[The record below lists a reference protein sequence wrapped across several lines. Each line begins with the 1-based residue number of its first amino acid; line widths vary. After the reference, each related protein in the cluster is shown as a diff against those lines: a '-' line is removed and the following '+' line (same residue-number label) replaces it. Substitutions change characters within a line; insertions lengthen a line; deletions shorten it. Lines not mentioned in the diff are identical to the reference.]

1 MQDHLVC
8 RETRLWFRE
17 PARSFLEGSADCLP
31 PVNQDGRLG
40 ALSDRLSFLPI
51 GNGRL
56 GGQIF
61 GGADEEL
68 IRLNEQTLWSG
79 EPRLEPYP
87 DWKAHLP
94 EVRRL
99 ILAGRYEEAD
109 AEARKMQGGF
119 NESYLPMANL
129 RLRFSHGGEPEEY
142 VRALDLEN
150 AEASVSY
157 RAGGV
162 RYERRYL
169 CSRPDNVIA
178 VRLTAEEPFS
188 AAVSFDSLLR
198 VSTMPGEDGCSL
210 RLTGRAPVHVEPNY
224 KGEVE
229 REVVYE
235 DGRGMAF
242 EARLTARAP
251 GGTVAACGHEL
262 RIEGAREAELFL
274 TAATSFC
281 GPDKSPSQEGAPDPA
296 ALCAATLARLGDRD
310 FAACRAAHRADYCP
324 LFARTLLALGTGEN
338 AGLPTD
344 ERLARLRAGRDDP
357 GLFALFFHFGRYLLI
372 SSGRGEDLPAN
383 LQGIWSD
390 EVRPPWSS
398 NWTLDIN
405 AQMNYWPAEVC
416 GLPECHESFLRYI
429 DQLRENGRRTAR
441 AYFGT
446 SGWAAGLNGDLW
458 NNIHSVGEGEG
469 NPTWA
474 NWMMAAPWLCEH
486 LWEHWAFSRDEAF
499 LRERAYP
506 VMRECAEWLLASLAE
521 DGQGRLGVCP
531 STSPE
536 RAFTTPD
543 GRTASLCFGS
553 TIDNSLTREL
563 FLNTA
568 RAARLLGVDGDFAG
582 RLLEAERRLVPYAVG
597 RYGQLQEYA
606 EDWDQPEYRDS
617 HCSPLYPVY
626 PAALITA
633 EDGELARAA
642 RVTLEHRGFVLQ
654 GWGLAWRTCL
664 WARLLDGKNAF
675 QSLRLLLGKLVTP
688 SLLGKIYPDGV
699 FQIDANLGGA
709 AGVAEMLLQ
718 SHEGFLRLLPALP
731 PCWESG
737 AIKGLRARGGF
748 TVSLAWADGAL
759 TRAEITASADG
770 LCRVA
775 SGVPLQSGGAPLPA
789 CGGVCELFL
798 RAGET
803 AVLRPAV

>member
-109 AEARKMQGGF
+109 AEARKMQDGF

-242 EARLTARAP
+242 EARLTARA
-251 GGTVAACGHEL
+251 
-262 RIEGAREAELFL
+262 RR
-274 TAATSFC
+274 
-281 GPDKSPSQEGAPDPA
+281 
-296 ALCAATLARLGDRD
+296 DR
-310 FAACRAAHRADYCP
+310 
-324 LFARTLLALGTGEN
+324 
-338 AGLPTD
+338 
-344 ERLARLRAGRDDP
+344 
-357 GLFALFFHFGRYLLI
+357 
-372 SSGRGEDLPAN
+372 RG
-383 LQGIWSD
+383 
-390 EVRPPWSS
+390 
-398 NWTLDIN
+398 
-405 AQMNYWPAEVC
+405 
-416 GLPECHESFLRYI
+416 
-429 DQLRENGRRTAR
+429 
-441 AYFGT
+441 
-446 SGWAAGLNGDLW
+446 
-458 NNIHSVGEGEG
+458 
-469 NPTWA
+469 
-474 NWMMAAPWLCEH
+474 
-486 LWEHWAFSRDEAF
+486 
-499 LRERAYP
+499 
-506 VMRECAEWLLASLAE
+506 
-521 DGQGRLGVCP
+521 
-531 STSPE
+531 
-536 RAFTTPD
+536 
-543 GRTASLCFGS
+543 
-553 TIDNSLTREL
+553 
-563 FLNTA
+563 
-568 RAARLLGVDGDFAG
+568 
-582 RLLEAERRLVPYAVG
+582 
-597 RYGQLQEYA
+597 
-606 EDWDQPEYRDS
+606 
-617 HCSPLYPVY
+617 
-626 PAALITA
+626 
-633 EDGELARAA
+633 
-642 RVTLEHRGFVLQ
+642 
-654 GWGLAWRTCL
+654 L
-664 WARLLDGKNAF
+664 WA
-675 QSLRLLLGKLVTP
+675 
-688 SLLGKIYPDGV
+688 
-699 FQIDANLGGA
+699 
-709 AGVAEMLLQ
+709 
-718 SHEGFLRLLPALP
+718 
-731 PCWESG
+731 
-737 AIKGLRARGGF
+737 
-748 TVSLAWADGAL
+748 
-759 TRAEITASADG
+759 
-770 LCRVA
+770 
-775 SGVPLQSGGAPLPA
+775 
-789 CGGVCELFL
+789 
-798 RAGET
+798 
-803 AVLRPAV
+803 